1 MANNNN
7 ARDDTH
13 QCEKCLPAF
22 CCNYFAFG
30 IDEPENRKDYES
42 LLWKLAHEKVSIYV
56 YRNQWYIMIH
66 TRRNFLTP
74 DNKCGIYETRP
85 YLCKE
90 HSVENCEYTGDDY
103 GFSYHFKSYDD
114 LLGYI
119 KENTNFRFKQDP
131 TGVRPNCV
139 WRFLGWVIFFFP
151 SFFLP

>member
-7 ARDDTH
+7 PRDNID

-22 CCNYFAFG
+22 CCNYFAFE
-30 IDEPENRKDYES
+30 IDEPENRRDYES

-56 YRNQWYIMIH
+56 YRNKWYIMIH
-66 TRRNFLTP
+66 TRCNFLTP
-74 DNKCGIYETRP
+74 DNKCGIYEHRP

-103 GFSYHFKSYDD
+103 GFSRHFKSYDD
-114 LLGYI
+114 LLEYI
-119 KENTNFRFKQDP
+119 KENTNLQFKQDP

-139 WRFLGWVIFFFP
+139 
-151 SFFLP
+151 